1 MILPRLSL
9 KEPKMADHP
18 KEDAVGFYERA
29 AREREGK
36 GGAAKPG
43 LTRDYENAALAGVS
57 AEAAGLSFGCGDPLA
72 FADVREGE
80 SVLDLGCGAGLD
92 LLIAAE
98 KTGPDG
104 RVIGVDA
111 SAEMLGRAAENA
123 KKAGLAGRIDLR
135 QGTIEALPV
144 TDASIDW
151 VISNCVVNLSPD
163 KFKVFAE
170 IVRVLKAGGKIL
182 IADLVVDDLPDWV
195 RTYAG
200 DGAAWLRGVVS
211 EAEHKRCAETAG
223 LVDVRIVGRTPL
235 DAGMVR
241 VLIEEELPIALGE
254 IAARFEMGKSAF
266 LDMAADALAGRI
278 VSIKLRARKPGA

>member
-1 MILPRLSL
+1 
-9 KEPKMADHP
+9 MADHP
-18 KEDAVGFYERA
+18 KEDAVAFYERA
-29 AREREGK
+29 ARKRAGSLC
-36 GGAAKPG
+36 GAKPG
-43 LTRDYENAALAGVS
+43 LAREYEAAGLAAMP

-80 SVLDLGCGAGLD
+80 CVLDLGCGAGLD

-104 RVIGVDA
+104 RVIGVEA

-123 KKAGLAGRIDLR
+123 KKAGLAGRIDPR
-135 QGTIEALPV
+135 RGTIEALPV
-144 TDASIDW
+144 ADASIDW

-163 KFKVFAE
+163 KSKVFAE
-170 IVRVLKAGGKIL
+170 IVRVLKPGGKIL

-211 EAEHKRCAETAG
+211 EAEYKRHAETAG
-223 LVDVRIVGRTPL
+223 LVDVGVAGRAAF
-235 DAGMVR
+235 DAGMAR
-241 VLIEEELPIALGE
+241 ALIEEELPIALDE
-254 IAARFEMGKSAF
+254 IAARFDMQKGAF
-266 LDMAADALAGRI
+266 LDMAAGALAGRI
-278 VSIKLRARKPGA
+278 VSVKLRARKPLS